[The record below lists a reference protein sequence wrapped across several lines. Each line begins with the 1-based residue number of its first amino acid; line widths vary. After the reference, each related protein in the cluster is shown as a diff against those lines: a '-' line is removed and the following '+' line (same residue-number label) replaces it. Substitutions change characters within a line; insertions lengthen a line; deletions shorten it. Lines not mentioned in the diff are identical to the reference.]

1 MNKHLQIKN
10 NFVLKLFLLLL
21 FVTTGLTKANAQNYS
36 FKNGSLYYLITN
48 QNNRTVK
55 VVCPDAVY
63 CWQNYTKPTGSVTIP
78 STVTNTVSEG
88 GGTSTYT
95 YTVTSIGDYA
105 FAQCSGITAL
115 SIPNTVTQIGAHAFH
130 YCTGLGTVSIGTNV
144 TNLGQYAF
152 NQCTSLTSATI
163 PSSVTSMGDGCF
175 ANCTSLSSVTFNNSP
190 TSIPDQM
197 FYACGNLTT
206 INIPSSVTSIGAGAF
221 CNCSGLTSMTLNRAT
236 PPSVHIGSG
245 TGYNASSFEGVTKS
259 IPIHVPCG
267 TTHSYQAATGWN
279 EFTNFQEDGTCPI
292 DFADANVKAICV
304 ANWDTN
310 NDGDLSFAEAAAV
323 TSLGTVFKGN
333 TTITSF
339 DELVYFTG
347 VTTIANYAFQ
357 NCTSLT
363 SVVIPSFVTS
373 IGDYAFAQCSGFTGT
388 LAIPNTVTTIGDYAF
403 SGCSGISEVHIN
415 AINCDGY
422 RIFNG
427 CTSLTS
433 ISFGESVASIDPRF
447 KGYTQNLT
455 QITVVSGNAVYDS
468 RNDCNAVINTSTNT
482 LVAGIRSSTIPN
494 TVTAIGDHA
503 FYSCTGL
510 ASLELLN
517 SVTSIGEYA
526 YACCY
531 DLTSVTLGG
540 ALTTIG
546 RGAFAYCSGLTS
558 VSIGGSVTTIGED
571 AFNECSALTS
581 VSIGE
586 SVSTIGAG
594 AFKCGYDYFTSSYGS
609 LTSVIMLG
617 ATPPTISGV
626 AFNAN
631 EPSFHFTFYVPYE
644 SIDNYKTAPVWN
656 YDDYKNRIKGWM
668 QTSINGYGNSQG
680 SDHWHFIASPLTTS
694 TAPTAIDDLI
704 AATATEYDLYRFNQ
718 AGTNG
723 EWENYKVHNF
733 EFANGQGY
741 LYANKSDVNL
751 MFKGDFNENTM
762 QNVPLS
768 YVSNTH
774 YAGYNL
780 VGNPFPVNAYSSR
793 SYYIMN
799 TAGDAVIAEAIST
812 NEPIA
817 PCTGIIVQAMEN
829 EDSPTVTFSTTAPSA
844 SNKGNINI
852 ALSQQVNRSNAN
864 IDNAIVSFN
873 EGSELGK
880 FYFGTQNANIYIP
893 KNGKEYAIVSAEAQG
908 EMPVCFKAAKDGQYT
923 ITVNTEE
930 VEMDY
935 LHLIDNIAGTDIDL
949 IANPSYTFNAKGD
962 DYESRFRLV
971 FSANSENE
979 IGNDDFA
986 FISNDQ
992 LIITGEGTLEVIDVM
1007 GRILVTKRL
1016 STTNSQLPITN
1027 FRAGVYVLRLING
1040 ENVKTQKIVVK

>member
-1 MNKHLQIKN
+1 MPREGVTSYDIEVSWSPDFDEEEDQLLTGLEGTDYTWIDIDYEY
-10 NFVLKLFLLLL
+10 LFPSSTYYAHIRSHYVVDGTDHISSWSESFEFETLEACP
-21 FVTTGLTKANAQNYS
+21 VPTGLTATEVGNLIVELDWTETGDATEWVIAFQADGEVGERYLNTYHHP
-36 FKNGSLYYLITN
+36 YYLEA
-48 QNNRTVK
+48 
-55 VVCPDAVY
+55 PY
-63 CWQNYTKPTGSVTIP
+63 LEP
-78 STVTNTVSEG
+78 
-88 GGTSTYT
+88 GTT
-95 YTVTSIGDYA
+95 YTVRIHPLCPNGGFVFCEPITFTTS
-105 FAQCSGITAL
+105 
-115 SIPNTVTQIGAHAFH
+115 
-130 YCTGLGTVSIGTNV
+130 
-144 TNLGQYAF
+144 
-152 NQCTSLTSATI
+152 
-163 PSSVTSMGDGCF
+163 
-175 ANCTSLSSVTFNNSP
+175 NN
-190 TSIPDQM
+190 
-197 FYACGNLTT
+197 
-206 INIPSSVTSIGAGAF
+206 
-221 CNCSGLTSMTLNRAT
+221 
-236 PPSVHIGSG
+236 
-245 TGYNASSFEGVTKS
+245 
-259 IPIHVPCG
+259 
-267 TTHSYQAATGWN
+267 
-279 EFTNFQEDGTCPI
+279 I
-292 DFADANVKAICV
+292 DFADQNVKALCV

-388 LAIPNTVTTIGDYAF
+388 LAIPNTVTTIGSSAF

-422 RIFNG
+422 SIFSG

-433 ISFGESVASIDPRF
+433 ISFGESVASINPRF

-494 TVTAIGDHA
+494 TVTAIGDCA
-503 FYSCTGL
+503 FYSCKGL

-526 YACCY
+526 YAYCN

-546 RGAFAYCSGLTS
+546 RGAFALCSGLTS
-558 VSIGGSVTTIGED
+558 VSIGGSVTTIGES
-571 AFNECSALTS
+571 AFDECSALTS

-586 SVSTIGAG
+586 SVSTIGAK
-594 AFKCGYDYFTSSYGS
+594 AFGCSYDYVTSSYGS

-631 EPSFHFTFYVPYE
+631 EPSYHFTFYVPYE

-668 QTSINGYGNSQG
+668 QTSINGYGNSQN
-680 SDHWHFIASPLTTS
+680 SDHWRFIASPLTTS

-873 EGSELGK
+873 EGDQLGK
-880 FYFGTQNANIYIP
+880 FVFNEDNAKLYIP
-893 KNGKEYAIVSAEAQG
+893 QNGKEYAIAYSAAYG
-908 EMPVCFKAAKDGQYT
+908 ETPVNFKATRNGEYT
-923 ITVNTEE
+923 LTVNPEI
-930 VEMDY
+930 VEMKY
-935 LHLIDNIAGTDIDL
+935 LHLIDNLTGNDVDL
-949 IANPSYTFNAKGD
+949 LVTPSYTFTAKTD
-962 DYESRFRLV
+962 DYDSRFRLV
-971 FSANSENE
+971 FSAD
-979 IGNDDFA
+979 NDDLDNDDNFA
-986 FISNDQ
+986 FFNGSEWVINSNDNSTVQ
-992 LIITGEGTLEVIDVM
+992 VIDALGRIITNVETSYYGV
-1007 GRILVTKRL
+1007 
-1016 STTNSQLPITN
+1016 STDGMAP
-1027 FRAGVYVLRLING
+1027 GVYVLRLVNG